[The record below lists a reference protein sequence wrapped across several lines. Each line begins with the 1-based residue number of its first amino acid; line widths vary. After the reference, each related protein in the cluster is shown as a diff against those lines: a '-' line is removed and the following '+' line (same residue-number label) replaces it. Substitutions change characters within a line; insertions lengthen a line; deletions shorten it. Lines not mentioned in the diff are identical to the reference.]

1 MHYRLATEQDIA
13 VIAKLHAL
21 SWQNAYRGM
30 LSDSYLD
37 QEVYP
42 ERLRVW
48 EKRLKESHRNQLVI
62 VAEDHQKL
70 VGFACA
76 FGGADEH
83 WGTLLDNLHTHPS
96 IRRQG
101 VGKSLMRQVAK
112 WIVSNYG
119 SHAMHLFVF
128 SANKTACRFY
138 EHINGEAHESTEI
151 AMPDGKLVPSIKY
164 VWETVKTILS
174 EQ

>member
-1 MHYRLATEQDIA
+1 MHYRLATEQDISA
-13 VIAKLHAL
+13 IAKLHAL

-48 EKRLKESHRNQLVI
+48 EERLRDSNKDQLVV
-62 VAEDHQKL
+62 VAEDEQKL
-70 VGFACA
+70 VGFVCA
-76 FGGADEH
+76 FGEADKR
-83 WGTLLDNLHTHPS
+83 WGTLIDNLHTHPS
-96 IRRQG
+96 ARRQG
-101 VGKSLMRQVAK
+101 VGKSLTRQVAK

-128 SANKTACRFY
+128 SANKPARLFY
-138 EHINGEAHESTEI
+138 EHMDGRAYESTEV
-151 AMPDGKLVPSIKY
+151 AMPGGKLVPSIKY
-164 VWETVKTILS
+164 TWETVKPILS